1 MSERVTGGCHCGNLR
16 VSLELSRAPIAYSP
30 RACDC
35 EFCRKHGA
43 AWVSDPDGA
52 LRIQITDDRE
62 VVRYRQGSGSAEI
75 LICRVCGVVV
85 AVTYLASHAAV
96 NARALDAAFAADKVA
111 SPKLLATD
119 EKVGRWQA
127 LWFADVTFG

>member
-16 VSLELSRAPIAYSP
+16 VSLQLSRAAIAYSP

-43 AWVSDPDGA
+43 AWVSDPEGA

-62 VVRYRQGSGSAEI
+62 LARYRQGSGSAEFV
-75 LICRVCGVVV
+75 ICRVCGVVV
-85 AVTYLASHAAV
+85 AVTYLARHAAV
-96 NARALDAAFAADKVA
+96 NARALDAAFAADQVV
-111 SPKLLATD
+111 SPKTLAPEDKTR
-119 EKVGRWQA
+119 RWQA
-127 LWFADVTFG
+127 VWFADVTFG